1 MGVCGRSEEQAA
13 QSHMVPWEPAAKRRR
28 GLGPSPD
35 STPSMSEGRHEVRAI
50 GCPVL
55 VHQADASRADDVN
68 TELMLLIAATIMT
81 PGYDDDIQQVFM
93 GHDDVSRD
101 QLTLF
106 ALSA

>member
-1 MGVCGRSEEQAA
+1 M
-13 QSHMVPWEPAAKRRR
+13 
-28 GLGPSPD
+28 
-35 STPSMSEGRHEVRAI
+35 
-50 GCPVL
+50 
-55 VHQADASRADDVN
+55 N